1 MLTRQRKTQLIEDL
15 SNKFEQSKAAF
26 LVDFKGLSVEQV
38 TEVRKALRSVG
49 SELKVARNT
58 LAKRALEKHEK
69 ESTVLLD
76 KLVGTN
82 AFVFAYE
89 EAPASAK
96 TLTGFVKDLEF
107 LKIKTG
113 VMGGEELD
121 ENKIKFLATLPGKD
135 ELRAKLLGTLQ
146 APASQLAR
154 VLSGVPQG
162 MVTVL
167 KAYSDKQNES
177 ENKQDKNE
185 NEQNENEQNENEQSK
200 NKQNESSG

>member
-1 MLTRQRKTQLIEDL
+1 LLTRQRKAELVKDL
-15 SNKFEQSKAAF
+15 SDKFGRSKAAF

-38 TEVRKALRSVG
+38 TEVRKALIAVG
-49 SELKVARNT
+49 AELKVTRNT
-58 LAKRALEKHEK
+58 LAKRALADHEAA
-69 ESTVLLD
+69 SGVLTD

-96 TLTGFVKDLEF
+96 ALTDFTKDFEF
-107 LKIKTG
+107 LKIKSG
-113 VMGGEELD
+113 VMAGEELD
-121 ENKIKFLATLPGKD
+121 ENRIKFLSTLPSKD

-154 VLSGVPQG
+154 VMAAVPQG

-167 KAYSDKQNES
+167 KAYSDKENS
-177 ENKQDKNE
+177 E
-185 NEQNENEQNENEQSK
+185 
-200 NKQNESSG
+200 

>member
-1 MLTRQRKTQLIEDL
+1 MLTRQRKAELVKDL
-15 SNKFEQSKAAF
+15 ASKFEQSKAAF
-26 LVDFKGLSVEQV
+26 LVDFKGLSVEEV

-58 LAKRALEKHEK
+58 LAKRALADHEQ
-69 ESTVLLD
+69 ESAVLSE

-96 TLTGFVKDLEF
+96 TLTGFAKDLEC
-107 LKIKTG
+107 LKIKGG

-121 ENKIKFLATLPGKD
+121 ENRIKFLATLPGKD

-154 VLSGVPQG
+154 ALAGVPQG

-167 KAYSDKQNES
+167 KAYSDKQNEA
-177 ENKQDKNE
+177 
-185 NEQNENEQNENEQSK
+185 
-200 NKQNESSG
+200 

>member
-1 MLTRQRKTQLIEDL
+1 LLTRQRKAELVKDL

-26 LVDFKGLSVEQV
+26 LVDFKGLTVEQV

-58 LAKRALEKHEK
+58 LAKRALADHEK
-69 ESTVLLD
+69 ESAILSD

-82 AFVFAYE
+82 AFVFAFE

-96 TLTGFVKDLEF
+96 TLTGFVKDLDH
-107 LKIKTG
+107 LKIKSG

-121 ENKIKFLATLPGKD
+121 ENKINFLATLPGKD

-154 VLSGVPQG
+154 VISAVPTG

-167 KAYSDKQNES
+167 KAYSDKQNE
-177 ENKQDKNE
+177 
-185 NEQNENEQNENEQSK
+185 
-200 NKQNESSG
+200 G

>member
-1 MLTRQRKTQLIEDL
+1 LLTRQRKAELVKDL
-15 SNKFEQSKAAF
+15 SDKFGQSKAAF

-58 LAKRALEKHEK
+58 LAKRALADHEK
-69 ESTVLLD
+69 ESAVLSD

-82 AFVFAYE
+82 AFVFAFE

-96 TLTGFVKDLEF
+96 TLMGFSKDLEF
-107 LKIKTG
+107 LKVKGG
-113 VMGGEELD
+113 VMGGDELD
-121 ENKIKFLATLPGKD
+121 ENRIKFLATLPGKD

-154 VLSGVPQG
+154 VISAVPTG

-167 KAYSDKQNES
+167 KAYADKQNES
-177 ENKQDKNE
+177 
-185 NEQNENEQNENEQSK
+185 
-200 NKQNESSG
+200 

>member
-1 MLTRQRKTQLIEDL
+1 MLTRQKKAELVKDL
-15 SNKFEQSKAAF
+15 ADKFEQSKAAF

-58 LAKRALEKHEK
+58 LAKRALVKHEK
-69 ESTVLLD
+69 ENAVLSD

-82 AFVFAYE
+82 AFVFAYD

-96 TLTGFVKDLEF
+96 ALTGFVKDLEF
-107 LKIKTG
+107 LTIKGG

-121 ENKIKFLATLPGKD
+121 ENRIKFLATLPGKD
-135 ELRAKLLGTLQ
+135 ELRAMLLGTLQ

-154 VLSGVPQG
+154 AISGVPTG

-167 KAYSDKQNES
+167 KAYSDKQNE
-177 ENKQDKNE
+177 
-185 NEQNENEQNENEQSK
+185 
-200 NKQNESSG
+200 G

>member
-1 MLTRQRKTQLIEDL
+1 MLTRQRKAELVKDL
-15 SNKFEQSKAAF
+15 SEKFGRSKAAF

-38 TEVRKALRSVG
+38 TEVRKALNAVG
-49 SELKVARNT
+49 AEFKVTRNT
-58 LAKRALEKHEK
+58 LAKRALADHEA
-69 ESTVLLD
+69 ESSVLSD

-96 TLTGFVKDLEF
+96 ALTDFTKDFEF
-107 LKIKTG
+107 LKIKSG
-113 VMGGEELD
+113 VMSGEELN
-121 ENKIKFLATLPGKD
+121 ENKIKFLSTLPGKD

-154 VLSGVPQG
+154 VMAAVPQG

-167 KAYSDKQNES
+167 KAYSEKEDK
-177 ENKQDKNE
+177 
-185 NEQNENEQNENEQSK
+185 
-200 NKQNESSG
+200 

>member
-1 MLTRQRKTQLIEDL
+1 MLTRQRKSELVKDL
-15 SNKFEQSKAAF
+15 ADKFERSKATF
-26 LVDFKGLSVEQV
+26 LVDFKGLSVGQV

-58 LAKRALEKHEK
+58 LARRVLANHEK
-69 ESTVLLD
+69 ENAVLSD

-82 AFVFAYE
+82 AFVFAFE

-96 TLTGFVKDLEF
+96 TLTAFVKDLEF
-107 LKIKTG
+107 LKIKSG

-121 ENKIKFLATLPGKD
+121 ENKIKFLATLPGKN

-154 VLSGVPQG
+154 AILGVPKG
-162 MVTVL
+162 VVTVL
-167 KAYSDKQNES
+167 KAYSDKQVE
-177 ENKQDKNE
+177 D
-185 NEQNENEQNENEQSK
+185 
-200 NKQNESSG
+200 